1 MLLNHFERRITMDVQ
16 GLGSRVLGYMQRIGR
31 ALMLPVAVLPAAAI
45 LMGVGYWIV
54 SVAGDTR
61 TGVVVSTFL
70 LQAGAGVIDFIPL
83 LFAAGVAYG
92 LAKKGDG
99 AAAIAGVVGYL
110 VLTTLLK
117 PANAEALLGT
127 DQYALAFSRIQNALI
142 GILSGIIGG
151 HTFNRFSK
159 VELPLAL
166 AFFSGKRLV
175 PIVTSFIAMAVA
187 IPFLFIWPIM
197 FGGLVSFGE
206 WMAGLGAFGAGLFGF
221 FNRLLIP
228 LGLHHALNA
237 VFWFDGFGVADLVNF
252 LGQTSEAVS
261 GVTGRYMAGYF
272 PIFMFGLPG
281 AALAMVH
288 TAKPEN
294 RLKVS
299 SIMIGAA
306 FASFFTG
313 ITEPIEFSFLFLAP
327 LLYLMH
333 AVLTGISMFIA
344 ASIPAMSGFGFSAGI
359 VDLLLQAQNPL
370 SVNWWLLPIIG
381 VGFFGIYY
389 YLFRFTILKF
399 DLPTPGRR
407 ESMDDGN
414 IDIKKAGKG
423 TKEHAAM
430 AVKML
435 SGLGG
440 ASNVVDFGNCV
451 TRLRVQVADASKVN
465 RDGLIKSGATEVL
478 IKGQNVQVIVGV
490 QAQFV
495 ATAVEELL

>member
-1 MLLNHFERRITMDVQ
+1 MDLS
-16 GLGSRVLGYMQRIGR
+16 GLGSRILGYMQRIGR

-61 TGVVVSTFL
+61 IGEVLSTFL
-70 LQAGAGVIDFIPL
+70 LSAGEGVIGFIPL

-99 AAAIAGVVGYL
+99 SAAIAGVVGYL
-110 VLTTLLK
+110 VLTTLLS
-117 PANAEALLGT
+117 PGTAAALRGT
-127 DQYALAFSRIQNALI
+127 DEFALAFSRIQNALI

-151 HTFNRFSK
+151 HTYNRFSK
-159 VELPLAL
+159 VELPTAL

-175 PIVTSFIAMAVA
+175 PIMTSFIAMAVSV
-187 IPFLFIWPIM
+187 PFLFVWPVL
-197 FGGLVSFGE
+197 FGGLVNFGE

-252 LGQTSEAVS
+252 LGQTPEAVS

-281 AALAMVH
+281 AALAMIH
-288 TAKPEN
+288 TSKPEN
-294 RLKVS
+294 KAKVT
-299 SIMIGAA
+299 SIMVGAA

-313 ITEPIEFSFLFLAP
+313 ITEPIEFAFLFLAP
-327 LLYLMH
+327 ALYLIH
-333 AVLTGISMFIA
+333 AVLTGLSMFIA

-381 VGFFGIYY
+381 LGFFAVYY
-389 YLFRFTILKF
+389 YLFKFVILKF

-407 ESMDDGN
+407 GNMEEEGQESAPAKG
-414 IDIKKAGKG
+414 KAS
-423 TKEHAAM
+423 HR
-430 AVKML
+430 AVAEKMIA
-435 SGLGG
+435 GLGG
-440 ASNVVDFGNCV
+440 KANITEFGNCV
-451 TRLRVQVADASKVN
+451 TRLRVQVADPEKVN
-465 RDGLIKSGATEVL
+465 RDALKAAGATD
-478 IKGQNVQVIVGV
+478 IMRKGNNVQVVVGV
-490 QAQFV
+490 QAQFI
-495 ATAVEELL
+495 ATAAEELL